1 MITAHADVVGSLL
14 RPPELLKAQKDL
26 AAGLITKAQFK
37 TIEDRVVD
45 DAIALQEEA
54 GLEVITDGE
63 MRRLSFQSQ
72 MTQAV
77 EGFGEWDIDAFL
89 WGEWH
94 GDDAVADWSGG
105 SNYAALSAVSA
116 YWTVGMIE

>member
-14 RPPELLKAQKDL
+14 RPPELLKAQEDL

-37 TIEDRVVD
+37 TIEDRAVD

-63 MRRLSFQSQ
+63 MRRLGATYVQ
-72 MTQAV
+72 
-77 EGFGEWDIDAFL
+77 IDAPHY
-89 WGEWH
+89 GSRGRRH
-94 GDDAVADWSGG
+94 QSGG
-105 SNYAALSAVSA
+105 PQ
-116 YWTVGMIE
+116 